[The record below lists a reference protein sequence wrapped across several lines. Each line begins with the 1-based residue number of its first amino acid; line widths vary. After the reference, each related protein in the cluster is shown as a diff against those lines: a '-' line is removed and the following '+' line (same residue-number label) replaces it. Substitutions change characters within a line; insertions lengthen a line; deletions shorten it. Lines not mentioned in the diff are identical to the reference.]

1 MLNNY
6 MSSRGEG
13 MQCTLTKSGASQNSP
28 FNNCV
33 PGFQVFEQEQG
44 KGDLIM
50 LQMLL
55 FFQM

>member
-1 MLNNY
+1 
-6 MSSRGEG
+6 
-13 MQCTLTKSGASQNSP
+13 MQCALTKSGASQNSP

>member
-1 MLNNY
+1 
-6 MSSRGEG
+6 
-13 MQCTLTKSGASQNSP
+13 MQCTLTKSGQNSP

-44 KGDLIM
+44 KGNLIM